1 MKEEIKI
8 QTFNPIACIGFS
20 GSFKIGN
27 AIEGINLH
35 PDNEHLIYP
44 LGSVIVIR
52 HIISRAQS
60 FLRVFLNRVMTMIL
74 VSLLYLKQ
82 ENL

>member
-1 MKEEIKI
+1 MNEEIKI
-8 QTFNPIACIGFS
+8 QVFSPIACIGFS
-20 GSFKIGN
+20 GLLKKGN

-35 PDNEHLIYP
+35 PDNEHLVYP

-60 FLRVFLNRVMTMIL
+60 FLRVLFKRGMTMIL
-74 VSLLYLKQ
+74 M
-82 ENL
+82 